1 MCVGGSLYRSAS
13 LYHPQRR
20 AILHLKNQKR
30 KIKSKRDARTAT
42 SRPPLFEL
50 TSLRSR
56 SFRMFCLSRLQS
68 TKLSIGTG
76 AMYTYLFLIR
86 LGSTMFCLVIETADL
101 SCGSF
106 VLIKNKHPF
115 SLLLPLLCDFKKI
128 SQYVQVQC
136 TYMYALVW
144 DQRYVFG

>member
-1 MCVGGSLYRSAS
+1 MYRSAS

-76 AMYTYLFLIR
+76 AMYT
-86 LGSTMFCLVIETADL
+86 
-101 SCGSF
+101 
-106 VLIKNKHPF
+106 
-115 SLLLPLLCDFKKI
+115 
-128 SQYVQVQC
+128 
-136 TYMYALVW
+136 
-144 DQRYVFG
+144 